1 MDEYTEGIFVV
12 AVYLFVVV
20 AFSLPPLVIYF
31 IIRIRRIIKR
41 ADNILNY
48 VEQNEQESRKYHE

>member
-1 MDEYTEGIFVV
+1 MDEYTEGIFVF

-41 ADNILNY
+41 ADNILSY
-48 VEQNEQESRKYHE
+48 VEENEKEANKFH

>member
-20 AFSLPPLVIYF
+20 AFSLPPLIIYF
-31 IIRIRRIIKR
+31 VMRIRNIIKR
-41 ADNILNY
+41 ADNILTY
-48 VEQNEQESRKYHE
+48 VEENEKEARKYN